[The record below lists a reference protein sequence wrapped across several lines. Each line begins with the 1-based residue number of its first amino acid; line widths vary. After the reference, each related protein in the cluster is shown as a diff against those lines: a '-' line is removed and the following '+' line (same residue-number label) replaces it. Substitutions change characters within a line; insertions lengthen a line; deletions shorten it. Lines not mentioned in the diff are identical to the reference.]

1 MNSGP
6 EKTIETPCVNIC
18 VVDRQTNQC
27 IGCGRSRVEI
37 ADWLNMNADQRR
49 EIIALLPERLA
60 NLTKNRKRRG
70 GAKSRRQ
77 KTSPVVIN
85 FKGP

>member
-1 MNSGP
+1 MSSGP
-6 EKTIETPCVNIC
+6 ENTIETPCVNIC
-18 VVDRQTNQC
+18 VVDRETSQC
-27 IGCGRSRVEI
+27 IGCGRTRVEI
-37 ADWLNMNADQRR
+37 ADWLNMSAAERR
-49 EIIALLPERLA
+49 DVMTLLPDRLA

-77 KTSPVVIN
+77 KTSPVIIN